1 MHLAECWSGVSS
13 LKVLAAVIIRI
24 IVTVIIIN
32 FILIINVIIARPT
45 TIILVKI
52 RHLD

>member
-13 LKVLAAVIIRI
+13 LKVLADVTIRI

-32 FILIINVIIARPT
+32 FILIINVIIARTT